1 MSATIILDIPRAE
14 ERRVLAEATIGI
26 NTRIYQEMIINRAHE
41 KVNKWFRIDQHN
53 DLTSATIF
61 VSTMTDNYC
70 TYYRDCISS
79 IISTLH
85 QEFEALGYSVKV
97 EYINHTGE
105 LGIFLS
111 W

>member
-1 MSATIILDIPRAE
+1 MGASTILNIPRAE
-14 ERRVLAEATIGI
+14 ERRALAEATIGI
-26 NTRIYQEMIINRAHE
+26 NTIIYQEMIINRVHE
-41 KVNKWFRIDQHN
+41 KVNEGFGIDKHN

-61 VSTMTDNYC
+61 VSTITDNYC
-70 TYYRDCISS
+70 TYYQDCMSS

-97 EYINHTGE
+97 EHVNSNGE
-105 LGIFLS
+105 LRIFLS

>member
-1 MSATIILDIPRAE
+1 MSVSTILNIPRAE
-14 ERRVLAEATIGI
+14 ERRALAEATIGI
-26 NTRIYQEMIINRAHE
+26 NTRIYQEIIINRVHE
-41 KVNKWFRIDQHN
+41 KVNRWFEIDKHN

-61 VSTMTDNYC
+61 VSTVTDDYC
-70 TYYRDCISS
+70 TYYQDCMPS
-79 IISTLH
+79 IISTLN

-97 EYINHTGE
+97 EYVNNTGE

>member
-1 MSATIILDIPRAE
+1 MSATIILNIPRAE

-26 NTRIYQEMIINRAHE
+26 NRRIYQETIINRVHE
-41 KVNKWFRIDQHN
+41 KVNRWFEIDKHN

-70 TYYRDCISS
+70 MYYQDCMSS

-97 EYINHTGE
+97 ERVNNTGE

>member
-1 MSATIILDIPRAE
+1 MSATIILNIPRAE

-26 NTRIYQEMIINRAHE
+26 NRRIYQETIINRVHE
-41 KVNKWFRIDQHN
+41 KVNRWFEIDKHN

-61 VSTMTDNYC
+61 VSPMMDNYRM
-70 TYYRDCISS
+70 YYQDCIPL
-79 IISTLH
+79 IISTLQ
-85 QEFEALGYSVKV
+85 QEFEALGYSIKV